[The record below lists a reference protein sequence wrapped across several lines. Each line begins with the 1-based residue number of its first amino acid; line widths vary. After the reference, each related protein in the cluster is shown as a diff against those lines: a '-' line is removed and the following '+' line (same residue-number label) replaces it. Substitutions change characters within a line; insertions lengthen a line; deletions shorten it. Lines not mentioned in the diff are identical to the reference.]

1 MNCLLW
7 NRKSD
12 FYPGGAGESL
22 SSKEEYFDC
31 SCFWPPGIGA
41 ASDPHLSTCPGVADF
56 FLECNALRFEREE
69 WPSAEVLEDAEVS
82 QNGLFEPFIY
92 INEHFTKTDSGQT

>member
-1 MNCLLW
+1 VVVVVLIVFCGTYQ
-7 NRKSD
+7 KSD

-82 QNGLFEPFIY
+82 QNGL
-92 INEHFTKTDSGQT
+92 HFLNI